1 VVWLNEKVETGDAW
15 DLILFEGGRKI
26 HIEVKATIKRY
37 AAGLDDAFDI
47 SPAEV
52 QAASRLQD
60 RYHIYRVHF
69 GDGDARIECIPDPLA
84 LLRQSHL
91 RLCIVLPPRERE

>member
-1 VVWLNEKVETGDAW
+1 M
-15 DLILFEGGRKI
+15 
-26 HIEVKATIKRY
+26 TIKRHD
-37 AAGLDDAFDI
+37 GGREDAFDI

-52 QAASRLQD
+52 QAAARLQD

-84 LLRQSHL
+84 LLRQSKL
-91 RLCIVLPPRERE
+91 RLCIVLPPTGGVRAAVMAPLPKAAALQTC